1 MMMMMMMMMIGVCY
15 AAPANDDVPAAVDED
30 KMQANIYW
38 CDLWIGRYWS
48 LYMELYLMIIAV
60 EVGGNMKLIL
70 DKHDIQVNTVFC
82 LINAHIPINTQSSIF
97 VVFRLQLVD
106 LYLLLC
112 KGICCGYPF
121 ELHRLVYSQHML
133 L

>member
-1 MMMMMMMMMIGVCY
+1 MNWKILITLHGAV
-15 AAPANDDVPAAVDED
+15 PDDHC
-30 KMQANIYW
+30 
-38 CDLWIGRYWS
+38 CDHI
-48 LYMELYLMIIAV
+48 

-82 LINAHIPINTQSSIF
+82 LITAHIPINTQSSIF